1 MRNQDGCS
9 HPDDGR
15 LLLALDQELE
25 PREAADIA
33 AHVEQCGQCRARWE
47 QWKAIS
53 GGIVEYHRALEAG
66 VIPIAVKRPA
76 GVRNVRHSGA
86 WAAIAALVLIGL
98 FLAESRW
105 AAKKPGRPAPRL
117 IAATHP
123 AATAPLPI
131 IVTAV
136 ATPRHNPRP
145 RRGIET
151 ETFIGL
157 PFSDGALPLADAT
170 IVRVDLSAEEL
181 RLAGVRVDGERADAT
196 IQADL
201 LIGLD
206 GLPRGIRFVQQ

>member
-25 PREAADIA
+25 PREAADVA

-66 VIPIAVKRPA
+66 VIPVAAKRPA
-76 GVRNVRHSGA
+76 GVRNVRYIGA

-98 FLAESRW
+98 FLGESRW
-105 AAKKPGRPAPRL
+105 AAKKPVRSAPRFT
-117 IAATHP
+117 AATHS
-123 AATAPLPI
+123 AATAPVPV

-136 ATPRHNPRP
+136 ATPRHHPRP
-145 RRGIET
+145 QRGIET